1 MKRLKIYINKLK
13 VLNLITGI
21 VLLLANNLTAQIG
34 YYDAPYTRY
43 EADLGTL
50 SNGAVATSKS
60 YDQTLLQSEASDQIC
75 VTMSTTN
82 ATVNWT
88 VSAAGDGL
96 VVRYSVPD
104 GQSALLDVYANNV
117 NVGTLTLTSYWSWES
132 LWNNGDPNNN
142 GVSNQN
148 PKMRFDEV
156 RMKLPSQILAGQSLK
171 LVRNTG
177 NISLDFAELE
187 PIPAAVTAAS
197 GDVTYDGSGLQNFIN
212 ANGGKTIFLPA
223 GTYPVNTQLWFGV
236 NNTTLKG
243 AGMWYTEINFTNTS
257 YNTNGNQGGLWGQAS
272 NISYSGLYLTTQYNI
287 RTGSYKA
294 INGVYSS
301 GSTITNVW
309 AVHFECGAWIAQYNY
324 ISGAPVGP
332 GYANGFNMSYCRFRN
347 NYADGTNLCAGT
359 SNAIVEHCSYR
370 NNGDD
375 DMAVWPQSN
384 NANQEGQGNTF
395 RYNTAENSWRASGC
409 AIYGGYN
416 NQAHHLLIKD
426 NLEAGL
432 RANNQFGGYAFNTG
446 GTNQFY
452 NIKVINGGTNN
463 DLFNSPVGAI
473 DLLSTSNTGNIIY
486 NVTFSCIEL
495 VTSKNDAID
504 VAQTTGAGYNNLVFQ
519 NITITGTGAEYPSN
533 GGAVGGRGYYVNF
546 IGNPGGSGTYC
557 GMSYSNRG
565 GSATTNTNGSFSW
578 SLAGSCPAGCTSLSS
593 SILLTS
599 PSNGS
604 IYDECSGPVTIT
616 ASATAPSGS
625 TVTSVDFLVDGTT
638 INTDNSSPY
647 SYAWSSPTNG
657 SHVITAVAHY
667 SNSTTATSSA
677 ATVTGAIIR
686 TSAAPTIDGTIDV
699 LWNNYGAVPMNNYN
713 LPLALSGP
721 NDLAATYQLTYDLTN
736 LYILVNVTD
745 DILWTTATNTWDRD
759 GVEIFIDKTNSKTAT
774 YGATDFQY
782 GFLYTATTG
791 TTFTAPNA
799 GIISYNSSPVTNLAY
814 ADATKSTPNG
824 YIMEIRIPW
833 STIGGFPAAGSYMGF
848 DVSINDNDNN
858 NGGVRS
864 HQLSWNDASFTEY
877 NNPSKFGTVMFSSCA
892 PLPID
897 LLSFTGEVM
906 NETVALNW
914 ITTAEKNNAKFI
926 IERSSNASDWE
937 AIGEVAGKG
946 NTTFMSNYGFIDYT
960 PPNGLVYY
968 RLRQVD
974 LNGAFTYS
982 NVVDIQAGTQSANVS
997 IMPNPFEDALSITSN
1012 IKGNMDISIHDM
1024 LGRLLFHTNQK
1035 TENGGLYIQPELT
1048 SGAYIVTVQTDAFVK
1063 QQKVIKK

>member
-1 MKRLKIYINKLK
+1 MRKNKIIYF
-13 VLNLITGI
+13 ITCAI
-21 VLLLANNLTAQIG
+21 LVLANDLAAQIG

-50 SNGAVATSKS
+50 SNATIMPKS
-60 YDQTLLQSEASDQIC
+60 YAQANVQSEASNQIC
-75 VTMSTTN
+75 VNLTSSG
-82 ATVNWT
+82 ASVAWT
-88 VSAAGDGL
+88 VSAAGNGL
-96 VVRYSVPD
+96 VVRYSIPD
-104 GQSALLDVYANNV
+104 GSTGSLNVYNGATLL
-117 NVGTLTLTSYWSWES
+117 GTLNLTSYYSWQYLS
-132 LWNNGDPNNN
+132 SNGDPNNV
-142 GVSNQN
+142 GVVNTN

-156 RMKLPSQILAGQSLK
+156 RMLLSSSIPAGGSLK
-171 LVRNTG
+171 LVWVSG
-177 NISLDFAELE
+177 NIQLDFAELE
-187 PIPAAVTAAS
+187 PVPPAVTAAT

-212 ANGGKTIFLPA
+212 AHGGQTIFLPA

-243 AGMWYTEINFTNTS
+243 AGMWYTEINFTNTT

-309 AVHFECGAWIAQYNY
+309 AIHFECGAWIAQYN
-324 ISGAPVGP
+324 SPNGP
-332 GYANGFNMSYCRFRN
+332 AYANGFNMSYCRFRN
-347 NYADGTNLCAGT
+347 NYADGTNLCEGT

-375 DMAVWPQSN
+375 DMAVWP
-384 NANQEGQGNTF
+384 ANGSGQEGQGNTF

-409 AIYGGYN
+409 AIYGGLN
-416 NQAHHLLIKD
+416 NQAHHLIIKD

-432 RANNQFGGYAFNTG
+432 RANNEFGGYAFDAS

-452 NIKVINGGTNN
+452 NIQVTSGGTYQ
-463 DLFNSPVGAI
+463 DLFNNPVGAI
-473 DLLSTSNTGNIIY
+473 DLLGTNVAGNTVN

-495 VTSKNDAID
+495 INSKNDAID
-504 VAQTTGAGYNNLVFQ
+504 VNQTSGSGFNNLIFQ
-519 NITITGTGAEYPSN
+519 NITINGTGAEYPSN

-546 IGNPGGSGTYC
+546 ENNPGGSGTYC
-557 GMSYSNRG
+557 GMSYANRG

-578 SLAGSCPAGCTSLSS
+578 SLAGSCPTGCTSLSS
-593 SILLTS
+593 SISLTA
-599 PSNGS
+599 PLNGS
-604 IYDECSGPVTIT
+604 IYDECSGPVTLT
-616 ASATAPSGS
+616 ASATAPSGG
-625 TVTSVDFLVDGTT
+625 TVTSVDFVVDGTT
-638 INTDNSSPY
+638 INTDNTSPY
-647 SYAWSSPTNG
+647 SYAWSTPTNG

-667 SNSTTATSSA
+667 SDGTTATSSV

-686 TSAAPTIDGTIDV
+686 TSAAPAIDGTIDA
-699 LWNNYGAVPMNNYN
+699 LWNNYGTVPMNNYN
-713 LPLALSGP
+713 LPVPLSGP

-759 GVEIFIDKTNSKTAT
+759 GVEIFIDKTNSKTTT

-799 GIISYNSSPVTNLAY
+799 GIISYNTSPVTSLAY
-814 ADATKSTPNG
+814 ADAIKTTPYG

-858 NGGVRS
+858 NGGARS
-864 HQLSWNDASFTEY
+864 HQLSWNDATFTEY
-877 NNPSKFGTVMFSSCA
+877 MNPSKFGTVMFSSCA

-914 ITTAEKNNAKFI
+914 VTTAERNNAKFI
-926 IERSSNASDWE
+926 VERSVNASDWE

-946 NTTFMSNYGFIDYT
+946 NTTSISNYSFTDYT
-960 PPNGLVYY
+960 PLNSAAYY

-974 LNGAFTYS
+974 FNGAFTYS
-982 NVVDIQAGTQSANVS
+982 NVIDVQVGTQSASVG
-997 IMPNPFEDALSITSN
+997 IMPNPFDDALIITSN
-1012 IKGNMDISIHDM
+1012 TKGNMDISIHDM
-1024 LGRLLFHTNQK
+1024 LGRLLYHSNQNNS
-1035 TENGGLYIQPELT
+1035 EDGSLRIQPDLT
-1048 SGAYIVTVQTDAFVK
+1048 SGAYIVTVQTDTFVK
-1063 QQKVIKK
+1063 QQKVVRK